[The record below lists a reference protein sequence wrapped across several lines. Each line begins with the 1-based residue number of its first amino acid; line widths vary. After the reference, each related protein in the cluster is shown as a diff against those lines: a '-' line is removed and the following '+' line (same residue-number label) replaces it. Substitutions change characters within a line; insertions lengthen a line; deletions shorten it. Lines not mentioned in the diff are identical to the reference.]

1 MGSDCRSPVGTQ
13 HLQLKPNAVAVVY
26 PVGSSQSTM
35 DQFCRQSSR
44 QSFPAA
50 LRKSILL
57 RDRDGKSWDWEL
69 DALVVHHRLNPG
81 HSHL

>member
-1 MGSDCRSPVGTQ
+1 
-13 HLQLKPNAVAVVY
+13 
-26 PVGSSQSTM
+26 M

-69 DALVVHHRLNPG
+69 DALVVHHRLNPS